1 MKSTC
6 SIILPNQLF
15 KNSPLINPSNE
26 VYLIEENLFFKQYK
40 FHKQKI
46 LFHRASM
53 KYYFEYLKKNK
64 VRVNYIDC
72 SSELSDIRNLVQEIS
87 KRGFKKIEYMDSVN
101 YLIEKRIRINS
112 KSNNIELFKYESELF
127 INKSADLT
135 DFFKSE
141 KKKFFQT
148 TFYISQRKKLNI
160 LMNSDGSPIG
170 GQWSFDGEKKKKY
183 PKDLIPPKINFIM
196 RE

>member
-141 KKKFFQT
+141 KKKFFQN
-148 TFYISQRKKLNI
+148 K
-160 LMNSDGSPIG
+160 
-170 GQWSFDGEKKKKY
+170 
-183 PKDLIPPKINFIM
+183 
-196 RE
+196 

>member
-46 LFHRASM
+46 LFHRSSM
-53 KYYFEYLKKNK
+53 KYYLEYLKKNK
-64 VRVNYIDC
+64 VQVNYIDS

-87 KRGFKKIEYMDSVN
+87 KRGFKKIEYMDS
-101 YLIEKRIRINS
+101 R
-112 KSNNIELFKYESELF
+112 
-127 INKSADLT
+127 
-135 DFFKSE
+135 
-141 KKKFFQT
+141 
-148 TFYISQRKKLNI
+148 
-160 LMNSDGSPIG
+160 
-170 GQWSFDGEKKKKY
+170 
-183 PKDLIPPKINFIM
+183 
-196 RE
+196 